1 MNITVNDLR
10 RIIAEEIQSELN
22 EGHGSNEEHW
32 QEVFVKGKGRRN
44 LLTNKGILAYLRSQN
59 REGYWTEE
67 KIDAKIGSIDD
78 PRLNDWRSSM
88 SSAMKGLGIQ
98 RTYNP
103 VRR

>member
-22 EGHGSNEEHW
+22 ESNEGHW

-44 LLTNKGILAYLRSQN
+44 LLTNKGILAFLKSQN

-67 KIDAKIGSIDD
+67 KIDAQIGSIDD

-88 SSAMKGLGIQ
+88 SSAMKGLGIR
-98 RTYNP
+98 RTHNP